1 MVIERRYKV
10 TIPDLNYYLKLISCR
25 DACPIKTHAGG
36 YVRAIH
42 EGNVKRGY
50 EIASDTNP
58 LVSICGMVCA
68 HPCED
73 VCRREKIDGP
83 VSIRALKRYVCE
95 KYGVESKNPPTVQ
108 KINKSK
114 AKIAVIGS
122 GPAGLSCAYELT
134 MRGYSVTMFESESVL
149 GGMLQM
155 GIPAYRLPRE
165 IVELEIDR
173 ILKMGVELK
182 TSQKLGKD
190 FDIDDLTDEGFKA
203 VFIAIG
209 AHKSIDIGLPGRD
222 LDDVLSGI
230 DFLLNVNLGYKVN
243 IGEKVVVI
251 GGGNVAIDIART
263 AVRGTQKLEDD
274 STSMDAARMAIRLGA
289 KEVHLICLE
298 SREEMPA
305 FQYDV
310 EEAEK
315 EGVILNPSKGPK
327 RIIGKNGKAVGLET
341 LDVESV
347 FDSSGR
353 FNPIFIKG
361 SENTISSDTVIM
373 AIGQTPDVSWLEK
386 YPEIALTPRGTI
398 KVDNET
404 LATTK
409 TGIFAGGDAAFG
421 PRIVVEA
428 IADGKK
434 AAHSINKFLG
444 GQDVKQTKAR
454 FVELSSKQYEMP
466 INYEKIQRQNIPS
479 LPVSRRIGFSEVEIG
494 YDDETARIESSRCLD
509 CKVNTIFDSSKCIL
523 CGGCVDVCPENC
535 LRLVETNRLTGNEE
549 GMGLIQKQKGSLVII
564 KDEERCIR
572 CGLCMKRCPTKAI
585 TMEALELVK
594 EDN

>member
-585 TMEALELVK
+585 TMETLELVK

>member
-1 MVIERRYKV
+1 
-10 TIPDLNYYLKLISCR
+10 
-25 DACPIKTHAGG
+25 
-36 YVRAIH
+36 
-42 EGNVKRGY
+42 
-50 EIASDTNP
+50 
-58 LVSICGMVCA
+58 
-68 HPCED
+68 
-73 VCRREKIDGP
+73 
-83 VSIRALKRYVCE
+83 
-95 KYGVESKNPPTVQ
+95 
-108 KINKSK
+108 
-114 AKIAVIGS
+114 
-122 GPAGLSCAYELT
+122 
-134 MRGYSVTMFESESVL
+134 
-149 GGMLQM
+149 
-155 GIPAYRLPRE
+155 
-165 IVELEIDR
+165 
-173 ILKMGVELK
+173 
-182 TSQKLGKD
+182 
-190 FDIDDLTDEGFKA
+190 
-203 VFIAIG
+203 
-209 AHKSIDIGLPGRD
+209 
-222 LDDVLSGI
+222 
-230 DFLLNVNLGYKVN
+230 
-243 IGEKVVVI
+243 
-251 GGGNVAIDIART
+251 
-263 AVRGTQKLEDD
+263 
-274 STSMDAARMAIRLGA
+274 MAIRLGA

-353 FNPIFIKG
+353 FNPTFIKG
-361 SENTISSDTVIM
+361 SESIMSSDTVIM
-373 AIGQTPDVSWLEK
+373 AVGQAPDVSWLEK

-409 TGIFAGGDAAFG
+409 RGVFAGGDAVFG

-428 IADGKK
+428 IADGIK
-434 AAHSINKFLG
+434 AANSIHRHLG
-444 GQDVKQTKAR
+444 GKRLEPVKAR

-466 INYEKIQRQNIPS
+466 TDYEKIQRQSIPS
-479 LPVSRRIGFSEVEIG
+479 LPISRRIGFSEIEIG

-535 LRLVETNRLTGNEE
+535 LRLAETNRLTGDEE
-549 GMGLIQKQKGSLVII
+549 CMGLIQKQKGSLVII